1 MEESDE
7 KIGNTHKENTQKKHR
22 KVLVFFFLMKNLMKS

>member
-7 KIGNTHKENTQKKHR
+7 KIGNTHKENMQKKHR
-22 KVLVFFFLMKNLMKS
+22 KVLVFFLMKNLMKS